1 MYSPRTVGG
10 GALTGTLAVTGA
22 SGAPLSA
29 IAIVAGGSVLF
40 GVFCM
45 LRTRLLR
52 GPAIESGGTQ
62 SPHQP

>member
-29 IAIVAGGSVLF
+29 IAILAGVSVLF
-40 GVFCM
+40 GAFCM
-45 LRTRLLR
+45 LRTRRLR
-52 GPAIESGGTQ
+52 GPATEPRGTG